1 METVIIIVFVLG
13 YLAITLEH
21 TLKIDKLIP
30 ALVMMAVSWALISFG
45 IDDFQT
51 WFDSSKHA
59 LSENFQFLDHDDK
72 MYVLE
77 ETLLHHL
84 GKTAEILVFLLGAM
98 TIVEIIAYFNGF
110 STIKNFIK
118 TKKKSKLLWIFA
130 SLAFVLSA
138 IIDNLTATIVL
149 VSLLQKI
156 IKNRKMRLWFAGL
169 IVIAANAGG
178 AFSPIGDV
186 TTTMLWI
193 GGQISPLNI
202 MKQTFLASLV
212 CMVVPT
218 LMINYM
224 IKGKIELRA
233 NVENSLNFNTNS
245 FERNLIFYVGIGC
258 LLFIPLFKTLTNLP
272 PYMGMFLSLGI
283 IWTLTELIHNKKHV
297 NEKGILSVSH
307 ALRKIDTPS
316 ILFFFG
322 ILLSIASL
330 EVVGVL
336 PQMASTL
343 NSSIGNLNLVAICIG
358 LLSAVFDNV
367 PLVAALQSMYSLN
380 DYPQDHYF
388 WELLAFTAGT
398 GGSCL
403 IIGSAAGVAVM
414 GIEKID
420 FFWYL
425 KKISWIAL
433 IGFIAGVATFLIQH
447 YLQ

>member
-1 METVIIIVFVLG
+1 MITILIIIFTLG
-13 YLAITLEH
+13 YLAITLEQTIKINKSATALMTAVLCW
-21 TLKIDKLIP
+21 TLIISNASNKELI
-30 ALVMMAVSWALISFG
+30 IE
-45 IDDFQT
+45 Q
-51 WFDSSKHA
+51 
-59 LSENFQFLDHDDK
+59 LS
-72 MYVLE
+72 
-77 ETLLHHL
+77 HHL
-84 GKTAEILVFLLGAM
+84 SSISEIVFFLLGAM
-98 TIVEIIAYFNGF
+98 TIVEIIDAHDGF
-110 STIKNFIK
+110 QNITERIK
-118 TKKKSKLLWIFA
+118 TNHKTKLIWLI
-130 SLAFVLSA
+130 SLITFFLSA
-138 IIDNLTATIVL
+138 VLDNLTSTIVMMSILNKLIEDKKTKWLLLGL
-149 VSLLQKI
+149 VI
-156 IKNRKMRLWFAGL
+156 ISS
-169 IVIAANAGG
+169 NAGG

-218 LMINYM
+218 LIINYM

-258 LLFIPLFKTLTNLP
+258 LLFVPIFKTLTNLP

-322 ILLSIASL
+322 ILLSISSL

-343 NSSIGNLNLVAICIG
+343 NSIGNLNLVAICIG

-367 PLVAALQSMYSLN
+367 PLVAALQSMYSLS

-433 IGFIAGVATFLIQH
+433 IGFMAGVATFLIQH

>member
-1 METVIIIVFVLG
+1 MITILILIFTLG
-13 YLAITLEH
+13 YLAITLEQTIKINKSATALMTAVLCW
-21 TLKIDKLIP
+21 TLIISNASNKELI
-30 ALVMMAVSWALISFG
+30 IE
-45 IDDFQT
+45 Q
-51 WFDSSKHA
+51 
-59 LSENFQFLDHDDK
+59 LS
-72 MYVLE
+72 
-77 ETLLHHL
+77 HHL
-84 GKTAEILVFLLGAM
+84 SSISEIVFFLLGAM
-98 TIVEIIAYFNGF
+98 TIVEIIDAHDGF
-110 STIKNFIK
+110 QNITERIK
-118 TKKKSKLLWIFA
+118 TNHKTKLIWLIAVITF
-130 SLAFVLSA
+130 FLSA
-138 IIDNLTATIVL
+138 VLDNLTSTIVMMSILNKLIEDKKTKWLLLGL
-149 VSLLQKI
+149 VI
-156 IKNRKMRLWFAGL
+156 ISS
-169 IVIAANAGG
+169 NAGG

-218 LMINYM
+218 FIINYM

-258 LLFIPLFKTLTNLP
+258 LLFVPLFKTLTHLP

-322 ILLSIASL
+322 ILLSISSL

-336 PQMASTL
+336 PQMASSL

>member
-1 METVIIIVFVLG
+1 MITILILIFTLG

-21 TLKIDKLIP
+21 TININKSATALMTAVLCWTLIISD
-30 ALVMMAVSWALISFG
+30 ASNKELI
-45 IDDFQT
+45 IEQ
-51 WFDSSKHA
+51 
-59 LSENFQFLDHDDK
+59 LS
-72 MYVLE
+72 
-77 ETLLHHL
+77 HHL
-84 GKTAEILVFLLGAM
+84 SSISEIVFFLLGAM
-98 TIVEIIAYFNGF
+98 TIVEIIDAHDGF
-110 STIKNFIK
+110 QNITERIK
-118 TKKKSKLLWIFA
+118 TNHKTKLIWLISVITF
-130 SLAFVLSA
+130 FLSA
-138 IIDNLTATIVL
+138 VLDNLTSTIVMISILNKLIEDKKTKWLLLGL
-149 VSLLQKI
+149 VI
-156 IKNRKMRLWFAGL
+156 ISS
-169 IVIAANAGG
+169 NAGG

-218 LMINYM
+218 LIINYM

-258 LLFIPLFKTLTNLP
+258 LLFVPLFKTLTHLP

-322 ILLSIASL
+322 ILLSISSL

-336 PQMASTL
+336 PQMASSL

-433 IGFIAGVATFLIQH
+433 IGFMAGVATFLIQH

>member
-1 METVIIIVFVLG
+1 
-13 YLAITLEH
+13 
-21 TLKIDKLIP
+21 
-30 ALVMMAVSWALISFG
+30 
-45 IDDFQT
+45 
-51 WFDSSKHA
+51 
-59 LSENFQFLDHDDK
+59 
-72 MYVLE
+72 
-77 ETLLHHL
+77 
-84 GKTAEILVFLLGAM
+84 M
-98 TIVEIIAYFNGF
+98 TIVEIIDAHDGF
-110 STIKNFIK
+110 QNITERIK
-118 TKKKSKLLWIFA
+118 TTHKTKLIWLI
-130 SLAFVLSA
+130 SLITFFLSA
-138 IIDNLTATIVL
+138 VLDNLTSTIVMMYILNKLIEDKKTKWLLLGL
-149 VSLLQKI
+149 VI
-156 IKNRKMRLWFAGL
+156 ISS
-169 IVIAANAGG
+169 NAGG

-218 LMINYM
+218 LIINYM
-224 IKGKIELRA
+224 IKGKIELRV

-258 LLFIPLFKTLTNLP
+258 LLFVPIFKTLTHLP

-322 ILLSIASL
+322 ILLSISSL

-336 PQMASTL
+336 PQMASSL

-433 IGFIAGVATFLIQH
+433 IGFMAGVATFLIQH

>member
-1 METVIIIVFVLG
+1 MITILIIIFTLG

-21 TLKIDKLIP
+21 TIKINKS
-30 ALVMMAVSWALISFG
+30 ATALITAVLCWTLIISNASNKEL
-45 IDDFQT
+45 IIEQLSYHL
-51 WFDSSKHA
+51 SSI
-59 LSENFQFLDHDDK
+59 SEIVF
-72 MYVLE
+72 
-77 ETLLHHL
+77 
-84 GKTAEILVFLLGAM
+84 FLLGAM
-98 TIVEIIAYFNGF
+98 TIVEIIDAHDGF
-110 STIKNFIK
+110 QNITERIK
-118 TKKKSKLLWIFA
+118 TSHKTKLIWLISVITF
-130 SLAFVLSA
+130 FLSA
-138 IIDNLTATIVL
+138 VLDNLTSTIVMMSILNKLIEDKKTKWLLLGL
-149 VSLLQKI
+149 VI
-156 IKNRKMRLWFAGL
+156 ISS
-169 IVIAANAGG
+169 NAGG

-258 LLFIPLFKTLTNLP
+258 LLFVPIFKTLTHLP

-322 ILLSIASL
+322 ILLSISSL

-433 IGFIAGVATFLIQH
+433 IGFMAGVATFLIQH

>member
-1 METVIIIVFVLG
+1 MITVLIIVFALG

-21 TLKIDKLIP
+21 TIKINKS
-30 ALVMMAVSWALISFG
+30 ATALITAVICWTLIISNASNKEL
-45 IDDFQT
+45 IIEQ
-51 WFDSSKHA
+51 
-59 LSENFQFLDHDDK
+59 LS
-72 MYVLE
+72 
-77 ETLLHHL
+77 HHL
-84 GKTAEILVFLLGAM
+84 SSISEIVFFLLGAM
-98 TIVEIIAYFNGF
+98 TIVEIIDAHDGF
-110 STIKNFIK
+110 QNITESIK
-118 TKKKSKLLWIFA
+118 TTHKTKLIWLISVITF
-130 SLAFVLSA
+130 FLSA
-138 IIDNLTATIVL
+138 VLDNLTTTIVMISILNKLIEDKKTKWLLLGL
-149 VSLLQKI
+149 VI
-156 IKNRKMRLWFAGL
+156 ISS
-169 IVIAANAGG
+169 NAGG
-178 AFSPIGDV
+178 AWSPIGDV

-202 MKQTFLASLV
+202 IQQTFLASLV
-212 CMVVPT
+212 SMIVPT
-218 LMINYM
+218 LIINYI
-224 IKGKIELRA
+224 IKGNIELKP
-233 NVENSLNFNTNS
+233 NVENNLNFNTNS

-258 LLFIPLFKTLTNLP
+258 LLFVPVFKTITHLP

-283 IWTLTELIHNKKHV
+283 IWIITELIHKRKQD

-322 ILLSIASL
+322 ILMSISSL
-330 EVVGVL
+330 EVIGIL

-343 NSSIGNLNLVAICIG
+343 NSSVGNINVVAICIG

-380 DYPQDHYF
+380 DYPRDHYF
-388 WELLAFTAGT
+388 WELLALTAGT

-425 KKISWIAL
+425 KKVSWIAL
-433 IGFIAGVATFLIQH
+433 IGFITGVGTFLIQH
-447 YLQ
+447 YFYQ

>member
-1 METVIIIVFVLG
+1 MITILIIIFTIG
-13 YLAITLEH
+13 YLAITLEQTIKINKSATALMTAVLCW
-21 TLKIDKLIP
+21 TLI
-30 ALVMMAVSWALISFG
+30 ISNASNKE
-45 IDDFQT
+45 IIIEQ
-51 WFDSSKHA
+51 
-59 LSENFQFLDHDDK
+59 LS
-72 MYVLE
+72 
-77 ETLLHHL
+77 HHL
-84 GKTAEILVFLLGAM
+84 SSISEIVFFLLGAM
-98 TIVEIIAYFNGF
+98 TIVEIIDAHDGF
-110 STIKNFIK
+110 QNITERIK
-118 TKKKSKLLWIFA
+118 TNHKTKLIWLISVITF
-130 SLAFVLSA
+130 FLSA
-138 IIDNLTATIVL
+138 VLDNLTSTIVMMSILNKLIEDKKTKWLLLGL
-149 VSLLQKI
+149 VI
-156 IKNRKMRLWFAGL
+156 ISS
-169 IVIAANAGG
+169 NAGG

-258 LLFIPLFKTLTNLP
+258 LLFVPLFKTLTNLP

-322 ILLSIASL
+322 ILLSISSL

>member
-1 METVIIIVFVLG
+1 MITILILIFTLG
-13 YLAITLEH
+13 YLAITLEQTIKINKSATALMTAVLCW
-21 TLKIDKLIP
+21 TLIISNASNKELI
-30 ALVMMAVSWALISFG
+30 IE
-45 IDDFQT
+45 Q
-51 WFDSSKHA
+51 
-59 LSENFQFLDHDDK
+59 LS
-72 MYVLE
+72 
-77 ETLLHHL
+77 HHL
-84 GKTAEILVFLLGAM
+84 SSISEIVFFLLGAM
-98 TIVEIIAYFNGF
+98 TIVEIIDAHDGF
-110 STIKNFIK
+110 QNITERIK
-118 TKKKSKLLWIFA
+118 TNHKTKLIWLIAVITF
-130 SLAFVLSA
+130 FLSA
-138 IIDNLTATIVL
+138 VLDNLTSTIVMMSILNKLIEDKKTKWLLLGL
-149 VSLLQKI
+149 VI
-156 IKNRKMRLWFAGL
+156 ISS
-169 IVIAANAGG
+169 NAGG